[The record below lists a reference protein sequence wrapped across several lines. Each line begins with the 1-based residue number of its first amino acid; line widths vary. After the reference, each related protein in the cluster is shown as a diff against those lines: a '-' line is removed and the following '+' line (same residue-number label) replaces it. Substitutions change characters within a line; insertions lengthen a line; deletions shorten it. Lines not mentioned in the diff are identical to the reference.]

1 MVYFKVRAD
10 SLSEVAALIGNVIVA
25 FDANVA
31 AVDST
36 VGRTVDATWVGED
49 ADKFGE
55 NWASFVAMS
64 GQVRLA
70 LTGLQQGLISADS
83 SYTRTESGVGGSFKG
98 GRQGLV
104 AVKNASGG
112 LGSRVASGEEKAEDM
127 AEFFGRDYAGDNEV
141 EQFGGGMLGPRKS
154 GGQATGGGSGDT
166 DGDGDDDSI
175 GTGVFRLGAD
185 GEPAVTPDSLQAF
198 AESGETPAASTAD
211 PGTPAA
217 STIDAG
223 TDHDGEDRG

>member
-25 FDANVA
+25 FDANIA

-83 SYTRTESGVGGSFKG
+83 SYTRTESGIGGSFKG

-185 GEPAVTPDSLQAF
+185 GEPAVAPDSIQAF
-198 AESGETPAASTAD
+198 SESGETPAASAAE

-217 STIDAG
+217 STTDAG

>member
-36 VGRTVDATWVGED
+36 VARTVDATWVGED

-55 NWASFVAMS
+55 NWATFVALS

-70 LTGLQQGLISADS
+70 LTGLQQGLISADG

-141 EQFGGGMLGPRKS
+141 EQFGGGMLGPRTS

-185 GEPAVTPDSLQAF
+185 GEPAAASEQILAASESGDASTAT
-198 AESGETPAASTAD
+198 SGETET
-211 PGTPAA
+211 
-217 STIDAG
+217 
-223 TDHDGEDRG
+223 DGEDRG

>member
-25 FDANVA
+25 FDANLA
-31 AVDST
+31 AVDGT
-36 VGRTVDATWVGED
+36 VTRTVDATWVGED

-55 NWASFVAMS
+55 NWATFVALS

-70 LTGLQQGLISADS
+70 LTGLQQGLISADG

-112 LGSRVASGEEKAEDM
+112 LSSRVSSGEEKAEDM
-127 AEFFGRDYAGDNEV
+127 AEFFGRDYAGDDEV

-185 GEPAVTPDSLQAF
+185 GEPAVAPEQVLGAPDSGDAS
-198 AESGETPAASTAD
+198 APDAATTDGE
-211 PGTPAA
+211 
-217 STIDAG
+217 
-223 TDHDGEDRG
+223 EDRG

>member
-1 MVYFKVRAD
+1 M
-10 SLSEVAALIGNVIVA
+10 
-25 FDANVA
+25 
-31 AVDST
+31 
-36 VGRTVDATWVGED
+36 
-49 ADKFGE
+49 
-55 NWASFVAMS
+55 
-64 GQVRLA
+64 
-70 LTGLQQGLISADS
+70 
-83 SYTRTESGVGGSFKG
+83 GGSFKG

-127 AEFFGRDYAGDNEV
+127 AEFFGRDYAGDDEV

-185 GEPAVTPDSLQAF
+185 GEPAATPDSIQAF
-198 AESGETPAASTAD
+198 SESGETPAASAAD

-217 STIDAG
+217 STTDAG
-223 TDHDGEDRG
+223 TDHDGDDRG